1 MVNTKSPK
9 ILIMK
14 SRFTL
19 FLIGFAI
26 LTAFNS
32 CQHSNYPGHPRILL
46 LKGEEKAIL
55 EQVGTSETWRKIH
68 QVILDESENLLQ
80 EEPLERI
87 QIGRRLLSTSRE
99 YLRRIFYL
107 SYAYRMT
114 GDERF
119 VAHAELHL
127 LKAAGFRDWNPTH
140 FLDVAEMTM
149 ALAIGYDWLYDEL
162 PEESRQ
168 TIKEAIVVKGL
179 LPSYNEEYNWFLE
192 AEHNWNQVCNAG
204 MTFGALAV
212 LDDYTDL
219 ADSVI
224 NRAFETLPKALFDYR
239 PDGAYPEG
247 YGYWGYG
254 TSFNVIFLSA
264 VEKALETDRG
274 LAESPG
280 FLKTAGYLQHMLA
293 PSNVCYNWGDC
304 GARGNLNPAMF
315 WFAEKNNDPTLLW
328 SERKFLETDD
338 YSKFARQQFLPALMI
353 WGKNIPLDEIQA
365 PASKVWMGQGKNPV
379 CLMRSSWTD
388 PDAIYLG
395 FKAGSPSVNHGH
407 MDVGS
412 FLLEADGIRWVSDF
426 GAQNYESLESKGMY
440 IFGRTQDAER
450 WTIFRLNN
458 YAHSTL
464 TINNE
469 LQKVEGYAKIDKHSD
484 NDDLMFAV
492 SDISS
497 LYTEHLIKAVR
508 GVAIKESKYVI
519 VRDEIET
526 PGKETLIRWNLV
538 TGADVELGKKGATL
552 TKDGKTLFLKIEG
565 PENIRMKTW
574 STAPTNNY
582 DAENPGTIMVGFECS
597 LPANTKEFFEVLLV
611 PEKSKE
617 TADFSGLSLD
627 EW

>member
-19 FLIGFAI
+19 LLIGFVIMMAS
-26 LTAFNS
+26 NS
-32 CQHSNYPGHPRILL
+32 CQNSNYPGHPRILL

-55 EQVGTSETWRKIH
+55 EQVETSETWRKIH
-68 QVILDESENLLQ
+68 QAILDESENLLQ

-99 YLRRIFYL
+99 YLRRVFYL

-119 VAHAELHL
+119 MAHAEKHL
-127 LKAAGFRDWNPTH
+127 LKAAGFSDWNPTH

-149 ALAIGYDWLYDEL
+149 ALAIGYDWLFDEL
-162 PEESRQ
+162 QEESRQ
-168 TIKEAIVVKGL
+168 TIKEAIVVKGI
-179 LPSYNEEYNWFLE
+179 LPSYNEDYNWFLS

-204 MTFGALAV
+204 MAFGALAV

-224 NRAFETLPKALFDYR
+224 NRAFETLPKAMHDYR

-264 VEKALETDRG
+264 VEKALGTDRG
-274 LAESPG
+274 LSESPG
-280 FLKTAGYLQHMLA
+280 FLKTAGFLQHMLA

-315 WFAEKNNDPTLLW
+315 WFAAKNNDPSLLW

-338 YSKFARQQFLPALMI
+338 YSRMARYQFLPALMI
-353 WGKNIPLDEIQA
+353 WGKDIQMDQIQA

-379 CLMRSSWTD
+379 CLMRTSWTD

-412 FLLEADGIRWVSDF
+412 FMMEADGIRWVSDF
-426 GAQNYESLESKGMY
+426 GSQNYESLESKGMS

-464 TINNE
+464 TVNDE
-469 LQKVEGYAKIDKHSD
+469 LQKVEGYAKIDKHSE
-484 NDDLMFAV
+484 NDDFMFAA

-526 PGKETLIRWNLV
+526 SGKQTLIRWNLV
-538 TGADVELGKKGATL
+538 TEAEVELGDRGATL
-552 TKDGKTLFLKIEG
+552 TKDGETLFLKIQG
-565 PENIRMKTW
+565 PKNIRMKTW

-597 LPANTKEFFEVLLV
+597 LPANTKETFEVLLV
-611 PEKSKE
+611 PEKFKE
-617 TADFSGLSLD
+617 TADFSGISLD